1 MIDQMHHNCKDGV
14 DFINSLQY
22 IGGRQVVNFLRG
34 PMNIN
39 QGTRGSL
46 QKSHLKPINF
56 GGPSESACTK
66 QHAGCTGSK
75 SGVLGPLSLV

>member
-46 QKSHLKPINF
+46 QKSHLKPISF
-56 GGPSESACTK
+56 GGPSESTCTK